1 LEKYFDRSI
10 IKKNIGGGM
19 IPYTVPEYKVESFN
33 CPHCGTYSHQKWWGT
48 SLFDGRHSPITVDE
62 IEFAYCVRCGKYS
75 LWREAKMIYPSGGSA
90 PLPNSDLPD
99 EIKEDYEEARSIV
112 SLSPR
117 GAAALLRLAI
127 QKLCAHLG
135 EKGKNIN
142 DDIASLVKKGLP
154 AKIQKALDIV
164 RVIGNDAVHP
174 GQLDLK
180 DNKATAGELF
190 SLINLIA
197 EVMITQPKNIDA
209 LYDNLPDDKRQA
221 IEDRDK

>member
-1 LEKYFDRSI
+1 
-10 IKKNIGGGM
+10 
-19 IPYTVPEYKVESFN
+19 
-33 CPHCGTYSHQKWWGT
+33 
-48 SLFDGRHSPITVDE
+48 
-62 IEFAYCVRCGKYS
+62 
-75 LWREAKMIYPSGGSA
+75 
-90 PLPNSDLPD
+90 
-99 EIKEDYEEARSIV
+99 
-112 SLSPR
+112 
-117 GAAALLRLAI
+117 
-127 QKLCAHLG
+127 
-135 EKGKNIN
+135 
-142 DDIASLVKKGLP
+142 LP